1 MSIEIKQIQSADA
14 PGWDEYVHNHPRAT
28 LYYLSGWQNVIS
40 KNYGHKTYY
49 LMATR
54 EPEGS
59 QLTAHTSQLSVK
71 NYELSANSYELNSNH
86 VVGILPLVH
95 LKHFFFGNSL
105 ISIPFFDLGGILADD
120 QNTEKALLS
129 EAIKLARDLKA
140 KNIELRHT
148 QPLSWLAD
156 SSQLKDQSSNSSPIS
171 YDLSLPRETRSM
183 FHWGDISYATKSHKV
198 RMLLNLPESSEILMK
213 SFKAKLRSQ
222 IKKPLKEGLKSKV
235 GGVELLDD
243 FYKVFSINMR
253 DLGSPVH
260 SKNLMQNV
268 LEEFPEKARIVLVYK
283 DDQPIACSLTM
294 GFKDTLE
301 NPWASALRQYSRL
314 SPNMLLYWTMLEYAC
329 DNGFRYFDFGRSSP
343 DEGTYRFKEQ
353 WGSIPTPLHWHYI
366 ALDGQ
371 SINEET
377 SEKSK
382 FEKAIRYWQK
392 IPVPITKIIGP
403 MIRKHIG
410 L

>member
-1 MSIEIKQIQSADA
+1 MSIRIKTFEPTDASA
-14 PGWDEYVHNHPRAT
+14 WDGYVHINPHST
-28 LYYLSGWQNVIS
+28 LYHLSGW
-40 KNYGHKTYY
+40 KNIIEKTYGHRAYY
-49 LMATR
+49 LMAIR

-59 QLTAHTSQLSVK
+59 QLTAHSSQLSVK
-71 NYELSANSYELNSNH
+71 NYELSPISYEPKAI
-86 VVGILPLVH
+86 GILPLIH
-95 LKHFFFGNSL
+95 LKHFFFGNNL

-120 QNTEKALLS
+120 NETEKALLS
-129 EAIKLARDLKA
+129 EAIKLAQELKA
-140 KNIELRHT
+140 ANIELRHIE
-148 QPLSWLAD
+148 PLSWLAH
-156 SSQLKDQSSNSSPIS
+156 SSQLTANAKKDIPLS

-183 FHWGDISYATKSHKV
+183 FHRGAMSCVTKSHKV
-198 RMLLNLPESSEILMK
+198 RMLLDLPESSEVLMQ

-222 IKKPLKEGLKSKV
+222 IKKPLKEGLKFKV

-260 SKNLMQNV
+260 SKSLMKNV
-268 LEEFPEKARIVLVYK
+268 LEEFPKESRIIMVYK
-283 DDQPIACSLTM
+283 DDQPIACSLIV
-294 GFKDTLE
+294 GFTDTLE

-329 DNGFRYFDFGRSSP
+329 DNGLKYFDFGRSSP
-343 DEGTYRFKEQ
+343 DEGTYKFKEQ
-353 WGSIPTPLHWHYI
+353 WGAVPTPLHWHYI

-371 SINEET
+371 PIGEET

-382 FEKAIRYWQK
+382 FERAIQYWQK
-392 IPVPITKIIGP
+392 LPVPVTKIIGP